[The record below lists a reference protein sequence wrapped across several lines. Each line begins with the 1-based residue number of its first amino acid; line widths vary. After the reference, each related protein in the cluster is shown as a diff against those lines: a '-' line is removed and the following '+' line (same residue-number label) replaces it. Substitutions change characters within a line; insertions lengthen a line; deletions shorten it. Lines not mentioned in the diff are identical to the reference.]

1 MRVGAHVRRRAGGV
15 DFYTAVVQIARVAG
29 ELQFGCSALD
39 EVAEAHS
46 LYASANEVTSG
57 GCCHLKLRRGRRRNA
72 APGGLLEGV
81 ADLEQSRFGAGHT
94 RESHAERLRPGFET
108 GRESRP
114 ALEQYVS
121 GPVVYELLAILCIPD
136 LPGIDPQQNLG
147 ESAFLCHLL
156 QHSAWIQNA
165 LSGGLLGQGERLVF
179 PLGMQSEAM
188 RAADRERLLAE
199 LKSMP
204 APDPRAGNEKRVAD
218 LKSRL
223 PRFGTAGLIAKVLES
238 QAGRILPAGAGES
251 VEDRIANLQRMLQV
265 SLSNAEDLTV
275 LYQM

>member
-1 MRVGAHVRRRAGGV
+1 MDPSLVLFDMSAYRGRIEPTLKDFFAGGAEGAILHLLQETNRCVTENEPLRRR
-15 DFYTAVVQIARVAG
+15 
-29 ELQFGCSALD
+29 LL
-39 EVAEAHS
+39 
-46 LYASANEVTSG
+46 
-57 GCCHLKLRRGRRRNA
+57 LRGIE
-72 APGGLLEGV
+72 PGQSIIRLLTGQSPLSPDD
-81 ADLEQSRFGAGHT
+81 DLAMLGT
-94 RESHAERLRPGFET
+94 RESRQ
-108 GRESRP
+108 

-165 LSGGLLGQGERLVF
+165 FSGGLLGQGERLAF

-199 LKSMP
+199 LKSLP

-223 PRFGTAGLIAKVLES
+223 PRFGTAGLIAKVIES

-251 VEDRIANLQRMLQV
+251 VADRIANLQRMLQV
-265 SLSNAEDLTV
+265 SLSNTDLTV